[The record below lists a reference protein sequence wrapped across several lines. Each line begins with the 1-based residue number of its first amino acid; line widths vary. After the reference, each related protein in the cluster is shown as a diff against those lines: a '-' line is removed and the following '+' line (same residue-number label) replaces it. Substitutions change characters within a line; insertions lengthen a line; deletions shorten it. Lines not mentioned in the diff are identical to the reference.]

1 MAVLHSNALT
11 RRLAGFFLFVSV
23 LLLLPAGLAADA
35 TRDSRKAY
43 LRARAAIADGRY
55 RDALEQYRH
64 VIAILPDDAVV
75 RYEYAQ
81 LLRDLNVAD
90 EARKQAAE
98 AVRLDPNLPE
108 ARRLLGTLE
117 MAAADQ
123 DSSALDRAIE
133 QLAAARRLSPNDT
146 SSAVSLAR
154 ALMAR
159 GRALEASRLLDEL
172 PEVRTQAGLTRLAAD
187 ARTKAGRLK
196 EAEALYQMLREADP
210 NDREVVA
217 ALIDIYEEQ
226 DKIDKALELL
236 ADLEKRDPEN
246 PGIPER
252 ITLDLARAGRFDEAE
267 KRARE
272 LAASRP
278 ENRDIRRM
286 MASVLFERGDV
297 AGGENILR
305 GLVATDAD
313 DERSRRSLAGEM
325 MRERRFSEA
334 KPLLEES
341 VRRGADDPKRRE
353 ARQGAMVELGYLAF
367 LQKDYAA
374 AKQQLSPLALSGSSV
389 NERAMRILLGVARDS
404 EDFAFGL
411 DRAAAAAAAEPR
423 NPEWPASVAEFRWRT
438 GDHARAAQELEK
450 LGASEDVD
458 EELAAA
464 DSWSRLKEFAAAVR
478 VSREVV
484 RKFPENTEALFR
496 LASSLERAGEI
507 EESEKTFAKLLEAR
521 PADAQTLNYL
531 GYMWA
536 DKNVHLDRAR
546 EMLERAVARDPRNG
560 AYQDSLGWLYFR
572 LGRIDQAEKHLKAA
586 AEHDPDDATIH
597 EHLGD
602 LAEKQGNMARAVAE
616 WERSLALKPDEPD
629 KLRAKLKKAQA
640 K

>member
-1 MAVLHSNALT
+1 M
-11 RRLAGFFLFVSV
+11 RRLAGLLLFAA
-23 LLLLPAGLAADA
+23 LLLPAGLAADA

-43 LRARAAIADGRY
+43 LRARAAVADGRY

-64 VIAILPDDAVV
+64 VIAILPEDAVV

-90 EARKQAAE
+90 EARKQASE

-123 DSSALDRAIE
+123 DPSALDRAIE
-133 QLAAARRLSPNDT
+133 QLRAARRLSPYDT

-159 GRALEASRLLDEL
+159 GRAVEASRLLDEL
-172 PEVRTQAGLTRLAAD
+172 PEVRTQPGLTRLAAQ

-196 EAEALYQMLREADP
+196 EAESLYQMLREADP
-210 NDREVVA
+210 NDREVLA

-226 DKIDKALELL
+226 DKIDKALDLL
-236 ADLEKRDPEN
+236 ADLQKRDPEN
-246 PGIPER
+246 AGIAER

-272 LAASRP
+272 LATSRP
-278 ENRDIRRM
+278 ENRDIRRL

-305 GLVATDAD
+305 GLIATDAD
-313 DERSRRSLAGEM
+313 DELSRRSLAGEM
-325 MRERRFSEA
+325 TRERRFSEA
-334 KPLLEES
+334 KPLLQES

-353 ARQGAMVELGYLAF
+353 ARQAAMVELGYLAF
-367 LQKDYAA
+367 LQKDYASA
-374 AKQQLSPLALSGSSV
+374 RLQLAPLALSGSAV
-389 NERAMRILLGVARDS
+389 NDRAMRILLGAARDS

-423 NPEWPASVAEFRWRT
+423 NPEWPAAAAEFRWRT
-438 GDHARAAQELEK
+438 GDHAKAGQELEK
-450 LGASEDVD
+450 LAASEDAD
-458 EELAAA
+458 EALAASDA
-464 DSWSRLKEFAAAVR
+464 WSRLKEYAAAAR
-478 VSREVV
+478 VAREVV
-484 RKFPENTEALFR
+484 RKYPENTEALFR
-496 LASSLERAGEI
+496 LAASLERAGDVA
-507 EESEKTFAKLLEAR
+507 ESEKSFTRLLETR

-536 DKNVHLDRAR
+536 DKNVHLEKAR

-560 AYQDSLGWLYFR
+560 AYQDSLGWVYFR
-572 LGRIDQAEKHLKAA
+572 LGRIDLAEKHLKVA
-586 AEHDPDDATIH
+586 AEREPDDSTIH

-602 LAEKQGNMARAVAE
+602 LAEKQGSLAKAISE
-616 WERSLALKPDEPD
+616 WEKSLRFKPDEPE
-629 KLRAKLKKAQA
+629 KIRAKLKKAQG

>member
-1 MAVLHSNALT
+1 MLHSNALT
-11 RRLAGFFLFVSV
+11 RRLAGLFLFAAV
-23 LLLLPAGLAADA
+23 LFPAALGADA

-43 LRARAAIADGRY
+43 LRARGAVADGRY

-90 EARKQAAE
+90 EARKQANE

-123 DSSALDRAIE
+123 DPSALDRAIE
-133 QLAAARRLSPNDT
+133 QLGAARRLSPRDT

-159 GRALEASRLLDEL
+159 GRAVEASRLLDEL
-172 PEVRTQAGLTRLAAD
+172 PEVRTQPGLMRLAAE
-187 ARTKAGRLK
+187 ARTKAGRFK
-196 EAEALYQMLREADP
+196 EAESLYQMLREADP
-210 NDREVVA
+210 KDREVVA

-226 DKIDKALELL
+226 DRIDRALELL
-236 ADLEKRDPEN
+236 TELQKKDPEN
-246 PGIPER
+246 SGIAER

-272 LAASRP
+272 LATSRP
-278 ENRDIRRM
+278 ENRDIRRL
-286 MASVLFERGDV
+286 MASVLFEKGDV
-297 AGGENILR
+297 AGGEKIMRDLI
-305 GLVATDAD
+305 ATDGD
-313 DERSRRSLAGEM
+313 DERSRRTLAGEM
-325 MRERRFSEA
+325 IRDRRFSEA
-334 KPLLEES
+334 RPLLEES

-353 ARQGAMVELGYLAF
+353 ARQAAMVELGYLAF
-367 LQKDYAA
+367 LQKDHASA
-374 AKQQLSPLALSGSSV
+374 RLQLAPLALSGSAV
-389 NERAMRILLGVARDS
+389 NDRAMRILLGVARDS

-423 NPEWPASVAEFRWRT
+423 NPEWRAAAAEFRWRT
-438 GDHARAAQELEK
+438 GDHAKAGQELEK
-450 LGASEDVD
+450 LGASEDAN
-458 EELAAA
+458 EALAASDA
-464 DSWSRLKEFAAAVR
+464 WSRLKEYASAVR
-478 VSREVV
+478 VALEVV
-484 RKFPENTEALFR
+484 RKYPENTEALFR
-496 LASSLERAGEI
+496 LGASQERAGDVAG
-507 EESEKTFAKLLEAR
+507 SEKTFTKLLEAR

-536 DKNVHLDRAR
+536 DKNVHLEKAR

-560 AYQDSLGWLYFR
+560 AYQDSLGWVYFR
-572 LGRIDQAEKHLKAA
+572 MGRIELAEKHLKVA
-586 AEHDPDDATIH
+586 AEREPDDSTIH

-602 LAEKQGNMARAVAE
+602 LAEKQGNLAKAISE
-616 WERSLALKPDEPD
+616 WEKSLQLKPDEPD
-629 KLRAKLKKAQA
+629 KIRAKLKKAQG